1 MDEVWN
7 TVVQEG
13 IIEKLTFSKD
23 LRPLRASYM
32 VKGREREEDCAKQRD
47 QQRAGDTPISSV
59 TFA

>member
-13 IIEKLTFSKD
+13 IVEKLTFSKD

-47 QQRAGDTPISSV
+47 Q
-59 TFA
+59 